1 MEGYLMSNWGRGFEI
16 GCIVFAI
23 CDIGTHIHLPL
34 LDQMFIAAAL
44 ITAILSPFSR
54 LSQPT

>member
-1 MEGYLMSNWGRGFEI
+1 MSNWARGLEI

-23 CDIGTHIHLPL
+23 CDLGIHVHLPL

-54 LSQPT
+54 TSQPA